1 MLIWSLFVTM
11 YFGLQT
17 ILLQN
22 MYQNPQSAAQVADG
36 TSKHYRQLFSPGKE
50 PKVRAALH
58 CTWLVLCWK
67 KNECFFKIYVVCFLI
82 YHSWPT
88 WSSTARFSIQFS
100 RVIFD
105 MSFSQDNLKNLP
117 NEVGQENFLYCIVSW
132 WSNYFKRWLRKEFSP
147 YKFCGEEM
155 SFCPEQISLI
165 FPPY

>member
-1 MLIWSLFVTM
+1 MWQCILVCRPFCYKTCTRILRVQPRLQMGQVSIIDNFFPQERSQKLEPH
-11 YFGLQT
+11 YIAPGLC
-17 ILLQN
+17 
-22 MYQNPQSAAQVADG
+22 YA
-36 TSKHYRQLFSPGKE
+36 E
-50 PKVRAALH
+50 
-58 CTWLVLCWK
+58 K